1 MKGKWYSIQNK
12 AGGETAD
19 IYIFDEIGTYGVTAQ
34 EFINDIKD
42 LKGTS
47 INLRIN
53 SLGGDVFD
61 GMAMYNVIKRREAKT
76 TVYIEGI
83 AASIATIIA
92 LGADE
97 VVMAENSLFM
107 IHNAWG
113 GTMGEAK
120 DMRKTADTLDKIS
133 GELTDIY
140 RKKTGLSYEA
150 LQEMMDEETW
160 LNAEEAYELGFVDV
174 ISDSIK
180 VAAKYDVSKFKN
192 ITEEEIQNKLNIN
205 IKNRK
210 MTNELKEW
218 FNNKVE
224 EIVAAVKGD
233 AKVSEDVVEE
243 TTVNVMLGDKEDIMN
258 KMSDFET
265 NNIEL
270 ANKISS
276 LEEELANA
284 KGTNLTLTEE
294 VEALNA
300 KINKAD
306 AKGTE
311 IVTEADPAVVENKKE
326 DANAGFYNAMAQ
338 RIRNKFNN

>member
-1 MKGKWYSIQNK
+1 MTEKWYNIQNK
-12 AGGETAD
+12 AGKPAD
-19 IYIFDEIGTYGVTAQ
+19 VYIFDEIGTYGITAQ
-34 EFINDIKD
+34 EFITDIKD
-42 LKGTS
+42 LKDTP

-83 AASIATIIA
+83 AASIATIIS

-120 DMRKTADTLDKIS
+120 DMRKTAETLEKIT

-140 RKKTGLSYEA
+140 RKKTGLSYDA
-150 LQEMMDEETW
+150 LAEMMDEETW
-160 LNAEEAYELGFVDV
+160 LNANEALEMGFIDT

-192 ITEEEIQNKLNIN
+192 ITQEEIQNKLSININ
-205 IKNRK
+205 NKK

-224 EIVAAVKGD
+224 EIVTAVKGD
-233 AKVSEDVVEE
+233 VKVSEDVAEQ
-243 TTVNVMLGDKEDIMN
+243 TMITVNLGDNDEIMN
-258 KMSDFET
+258 KISEFET
-265 NNIEL
+265 GNIEL
-270 ANKISS
+270 SNKISL
-276 LEEELANA
+276 LEEELVAS
-284 KGTNLTLTEE
+284 KGTNETLTLE

-311 IVTEADPAVVENKKE
+311 IETESDPAVVENKTE
-326 DANAGFYNAMAQ
+326 DANAGFYNVMAS

>member
-1 MKGKWYSIQNK
+1 MTEKWYDIQNK
-12 AGGETAD
+12 AGTTAD
-19 IYIFDEIGTYGVTAQ
+19 VYIFDEIGTYGVTAQ
-34 EFINDIKD
+34 EFITDIKD
-42 LKGTS
+42 LKDTP

-113 GTMGEAK
+113 GSMGEAK
-120 DMRKTADTLDKIS
+120 DMRKTADTLDKIT

-140 RKKTGLSYEA
+140 RKKTGLSYDS
-150 LQEMMDEETW
+150 LVDMMDEETW
-160 LNAEEAYELGFVDV
+160 LNANEAFSYGFIDT

-192 ITEEEIQNKLNIN
+192 ITQEEIQNKLSININ
-205 IKNRK
+205 NKK

-224 EIVAAVKGD
+224 EIVTAVKGD
-233 AKVSEDVVEE
+233 VKVSEDVAEQ
-243 TTVNVMLGDKEDIMN
+243 TAITVNLGDNEDIMN
-258 KMSDFET
+258 KISTFET

-270 ANKISS
+270 SNKISL
-276 LEEELANA
+276 LEEELATA
-284 KGTNLTLTEE
+284 KGTNETLTGE

-326 DANAGFYNAMAQ
+326 DANAGFYAAMAS
-338 RIRNKFNN
+338 RMRNKFNN

>member
-1 MKGKWYSIQNK
+1 MTEKWYNIQNK
-12 AGGETAD
+12 AGETAD
-19 IYIFDEIGTYGVTAQ
+19 VYIFDEIGTYGITAQ

-42 LKGTS
+42 LKDTP

-113 GTMGEAK
+113 GSMGEAK

-133 GELTDIY
+133 SELIDIY
-140 RKKTGLSYEA
+140 RKKTGLSYEGLSA
-150 LQEMMDEETW
+150 MMDEETW
-160 LNAEEAYELGFVDV
+160 LNANEAFEMGFIDT

-192 ITEEEIQNKLNIN
+192 ITQEEIQNKLSININ
-205 IKNRK
+205 NKK

-224 EIVAAVKGD
+224 EIVTAVKGD
-233 AKVSEDVVEE
+233 VKVSAEVAEQTDI
-243 TTVNVMLGDKEDIMN
+243 TVNLGDNDEIKN
-258 KMSDFET
+258 KISEFET
-265 NNIEL
+265 GNIEL
-270 ANKISS
+270 SNKISL
-276 LEEELANA
+276 LEEELVAS
-284 KGTNLTLTEE
+284 KGTNETLTVE

-311 IVTEADPAVVENKKE
+311 IVTEGDPAVVENKKE
-326 DANAGFYNAMAQ
+326 DANAGFYNVMAEK
-338 RIRNKFNN
+338 IRNKFNN

>member
-1 MKGKWYSIQNK
+1 MNEKWYNIQNK
-12 AGGETAD
+12 AGETAD

-34 EFINDIKD
+34 DFISEIKG
-42 LKGTS
+42 LKDMP

-97 VVMAENSLFM
+97 VIMAENSLFM

-113 GTMGEAK
+113 GTSGEAK
-120 DMRKTADTLDKIS
+120 DMRKTAETLDKITS
-133 GELTDIY
+133 ELTDIY
-140 RKKTGLSYEA
+140 VKKTGLSYDA
-150 LQEMMDEETW
+150 LAEMMDEESW
-160 LNAEEAYELGFVDV
+160 LNAQEAFDLGFIDT

-192 ITEEEIQNKLNIN
+192 ITQEEIKNKLSININ
-205 IKNRK
+205 NKK
-210 MTNELKEW
+210 MTNELKDW
-218 FNNKVE
+218 FNSKVE
-224 EIVAAVKGD
+224 EIVTAVKGEV
-233 AKVSEDVVEE
+233 KVSADVAEQ
-243 TTVNVMLGDKEDIMN
+243 TAITVNLGDNEEITNKISEFEAKNIELSN
-258 KMSDFET
+258 KMS
-265 NNIEL
+265 L
-270 ANKISS
+270 
-276 LEEELANA
+276 LEEELISA
-284 KGTNLTLTEE
+284 KGNNETLTVE
-294 VEALNA
+294 VEGLNA

-311 IVTEADPAVVENKKE
+311 LQTSGDPAIVENKVV
-326 DANAGFYNAMAQ
+326 DANMGFYNMLAG
-338 RIRNKFNN
+338 RIKTTFNN

>member
-1 MKGKWYSIQNK
+1 MTEKWYNIKNK
-12 AGGETAD
+12 AGKPAD
-19 IYIFDEIGTYGVTAQ
+19 VYIFDEIGTYGITAQ
-34 EFINDIKD
+34 EFITDIKD
-42 LKGTS
+42 LKDTP

-83 AASIATIIA
+83 AASIATIIS

-120 DMRKTADTLDKIS
+120 DMRKTADTLEKIT

-140 RKKTGLSYEA
+140 RKKTGLSYDA
-150 LQEMMDEETW
+150 LAEMMDEETW
-160 LNAEEAYELGFVDV
+160 LNANEALEMGFIDT

-192 ITEEEIQNKLNIN
+192 ITQEEIQNKLSININ
-205 IKNRK
+205 NKK

-224 EIVAAVKGD
+224 EIVTAVKGD
-233 AKVSEDVVEE
+233 VKVSEDVAEQ
-243 TTVNVMLGDKEDIMN
+243 TMITVNLGDNDEIMN
-258 KMSDFET
+258 KISEFET
-265 NNIEL
+265 GNIEL
-270 ANKISS
+270 SNKISL
-276 LEEELANA
+276 LEEELVAS
-284 KGTNLTLTEE
+284 KGTNETLTVE

-311 IVTEADPAVVENKKE
+311 IETESDPAVVENKTE
-326 DANAGFYNAMAQ
+326 DANAGFYNAMAS

>member
-1 MKGKWYSIQNK
+1 MNEKWYNIQNK
-12 AGGETAD
+12 AGETAD

-34 EFINDIKD
+34 DFISEIKG
-42 LKGTS
+42 LKDMP

-97 VVMAENSLFM
+97 VIMAENSLFM

-113 GTMGEAK
+113 GTSGEAK
-120 DMRKTADTLDKIS
+120 DMRKTAETLDKITS
-133 GELTDIY
+133 ELTDIY
-140 RKKTGLSYEA
+140 VKKTGLSYDA
-150 LQEMMDEETW
+150 LAEMMDEESW
-160 LNAEEAYELGFVDV
+160 LNAQEAFDLGFIDT

-192 ITEEEIQNKLNIN
+192 ITQEEIKNKLSININ
-205 IKNRK
+205 NKK
-210 MTNELKEW
+210 MTNELKDW
-218 FNNKVE
+218 FNSKVE
-224 EIVAAVKGD
+224 EIVTAVKGD
-233 AKVSEDVVEE
+233 VKVSADVAEQ
-243 TTVNVMLGDKEDIMN
+243 TAITVNLGDNEEITN
-258 KMSDFET
+258 KISEFEAK
-265 NNIEL
+265 NIEL
-270 ANKISS
+270 SNKISL
-276 LEEELANA
+276 LEEDLVSA
-284 KGTNLTLTEE
+284 KGNNETLTVE
-294 VEALNA
+294 VEGLNA

-311 IVTEADPAVVENKKE
+311 LETSGDPAIVENKVV
-326 DANAGFYNAMAQ
+326 DGNSAFYDAMAA

>member
-1 MKGKWYSIQNK
+1 MTEKWYDIQNK
-12 AGGETAD
+12 AGTTAD
-19 IYIFDEIGTYGVTAQ
+19 VYIFDEIGTYGVTAQ
-34 EFINDIKD
+34 EFITDIKD
-42 LKGTS
+42 LKDTP

-113 GTMGEAK
+113 GSMGEAK
-120 DMRKTADTLDKIS
+120 DMRKTADTLDKIT

-140 RKKTGLSYEA
+140 RKKTGLSYDS
-150 LQEMMDEETW
+150 LVDMMDEETW
-160 LNAEEAYELGFVDV
+160 LNANEAFSYGFIDT

-192 ITEEEIQNKLNIN
+192 ITQEEIQNKLSININ
-205 IKNRK
+205 NKK

-224 EIVAAVKGD
+224 EIVTAVKGD
-233 AKVSEDVVEE
+233 VKVSEDVAEQ
-243 TTVNVMLGDKEDIMN
+243 TAITVNLGDNEDIMN
-258 KMSDFET
+258 KISTFET

-270 ANKISS
+270 SNKISL
-276 LEEELANA
+276 LEEELATA
-284 KGTNLTLTEE
+284 KGTNETLTGE

-311 IVTEADPAVVENKKE
+311 IVTEADPAVVENKIE
-326 DANAGFYNAMAQ
+326 DANAGFYAAMAS
-338 RIRNKFNN
+338 RMRNKFNN

>member
-1 MKGKWYSIQNK
+1 MTEKWYNIQNK
-12 AGGETAD
+12 AGETAD
-19 IYIFDEIGTYGVTAQ
+19 VYIFDEIGTYGITAQ
-34 EFINDIKD
+34 EFITDIKD
-42 LKGTS
+42 LKDTP

-83 AASIATIIA
+83 AASIATIIS

-120 DMRKTADTLDKIS
+120 DMRKTAETLEKIT

-140 RKKTGLSYEA
+140 RKKTGLSYDA
-150 LQEMMDEETW
+150 LAEMMDEETW
-160 LNAEEAYELGFVDV
+160 LNANEAFELGFIDT

-192 ITEEEIQNKLNIN
+192 ITQEEIQNKLSININ
-205 IKNRK
+205 NKK

-224 EIVAAVKGD
+224 EIVTAVKGD
-233 AKVSEDVVEE
+233 VKVSEDVAEQ
-243 TTVNVMLGDKEDIMN
+243 TMITVNLGDNDEIMN
-258 KMSDFET
+258 KISEFET
-265 NNIEL
+265 GNIEL
-270 ANKISS
+270 SNKISL
-276 LEEELANA
+276 LEEELVAS
-284 KGTNLTLTEE
+284 KGTNETLTLE

-311 IVTEADPAVVENKKE
+311 IVTEADPVVVENKKE
-326 DANAGFYNAMAQ
+326 DANSGFYNLLAGK
-338 RIRNKFNN
+338 IRTKFNN

>member
-1 MKGKWYSIQNK
+1 MTEKWYNIQNK
-12 AGGETAD
+12 AGKPAD
-19 IYIFDEIGTYGVTAQ
+19 VYIFDEIGTYGITAQ
-34 EFINDIKD
+34 EFITDIKD
-42 LKGTS
+42 LKDTP

-83 AASIATIIA
+83 AASIATIIS

-120 DMRKTADTLDKIS
+120 DMRKTAETLEKIT

-140 RKKTGLSYEA
+140 RKKTGLSYDA
-150 LQEMMDEETW
+150 LAEMMDEETW
-160 LNAEEAYELGFVDV
+160 LNANEALEMGFIDT

-192 ITEEEIQNKLNIN
+192 ITQEEIQNKLSININ
-205 IKNRK
+205 NKK

-224 EIVAAVKGD
+224 EIVTAVKGD
-233 AKVSEDVVEE
+233 VKVSADVAEQ
-243 TTVNVMLGDKEDIMN
+243 TAITVNLGDNDEIKN
-258 KMSDFET
+258 KISEFESS
-265 NNIEL
+265 NIEL
-270 ANKISS
+270 SNKISL
-276 LEEELANA
+276 LEEELVAS
-284 KGTNLTLTEE
+284 KGTNETLTQE

-311 IVTEADPAVVENKKE
+311 IVTEADPVVVENKKE
-326 DANAGFYNAMAQ
+326 DANAGFYNAMAEKM
-338 RIRNKFNN
+338 RNKFNN

>member
-1 MKGKWYSIQNK
+1 MNEKWYNIQNK
-12 AGGETAD
+12 AGETAD

-34 EFINDIKD
+34 DFISEIKG
-42 LKGTS
+42 LKDMP

-97 VVMAENSLFM
+97 VIMAENSLFM

-113 GTMGEAK
+113 GTSGEAK
-120 DMRKTADTLDKIS
+120 DMRKTAETLDKITS
-133 GELTDIY
+133 ELTDIY
-140 RKKTGLSYEA
+140 VKKTGLSYDA
-150 LQEMMDEETW
+150 LAEMMDEESW
-160 LNAEEAYELGFVDV
+160 LNAQEAFDLGFIDT

-192 ITEEEIQNKLNIN
+192 ITQEEIKNKLSININ
-205 IKNRK
+205 NKK
-210 MTNELKEW
+210 MTNELKDW
-218 FNNKVE
+218 FNSKVE
-224 EIVAAVKGD
+224 EIVTAVKGEV
-233 AKVSEDVVEE
+233 KVSADVAEQ
-243 TTVNVMLGDKEDIMN
+243 TAITVNLGDNEEITN
-258 KMSDFET
+258 KISEFEAK
-265 NNIEL
+265 NIEL
-270 ANKISS
+270 SNKISL
-276 LEEELANA
+276 LEEDLVSA
-284 KGTNLTLTEE
+284 KGNNETLTVE
-294 VEALNA
+294 VEGLNA

-311 IVTEADPAVVENKKE
+311 LETSSDPAIVENKVV
-326 DANAGFYNAMAQ
+326 DGNSAFYAAMAS
-338 RIRNKFNN
+338 RIRSKFNN

>member
-1 MKGKWYSIQNK
+1 MNEKWYNIQNK
-12 AGGETAD
+12 AGETAD

-34 EFINDIKD
+34 DFISEIKG
-42 LKGTS
+42 LKDMP

-97 VVMAENSLFM
+97 VIMAENSLFM

-113 GTMGEAK
+113 GTSGEAK
-120 DMRKTADTLDKIS
+120 DMRKTAETLDKITS
-133 GELTDIY
+133 ELTDIY
-140 RKKTGLSYEA
+140 VKKTGLSYDTLA
-150 LQEMMDEETW
+150 EMMDEESW
-160 LNAEEAYELGFVDV
+160 LNADEAFALGFIDT

-192 ITEEEIQNKLNIN
+192 ITQEEIKNKLSININ
-205 IKNRK
+205 NKK
-210 MTNELKEW
+210 MTNELKDW
-218 FNNKVE
+218 FNSKVE
-224 EIVAAVKGD
+224 EIVASVKGEV
-233 AKVSEDVVEE
+233 KVSADVAEQ
-243 TTVNVMLGDKEDIMN
+243 TAITVNLGDNEEITN
-258 KMSDFET
+258 KISEFEAK
-265 NNIEL
+265 NIEL
-270 ANKISS
+270 SNKLSL
-276 LEEELANA
+276 LEEELVSA
-284 KGTNLTLTEE
+284 KGNNETLTVE
-294 VEALNA
+294 VEGLNA

-311 IVTEADPAVVENKKE
+311 LETSGDPAIVENKKV
-326 DANAGFYNAMAQ
+326 DANSAFYDAMAS

>member
-1 MKGKWYSIQNK
+1 MKNNWYNIENK
-12 AGGETAD
+12 ADKSAD
-19 IYIFDEIGTYGVTAQ
+19 VYIFNEIGDYGVTAQ
-34 EFINDIKD
+34 DFISEIKD
-42 LKGTS
+42 LKNTP

-113 GTMGEAK
+113 GAMGEAE
-120 DMRKTADTLDKIS
+120 DMRKTAATLDKIS
-133 GELTDIY
+133 SELTDIY
-140 RKKTGLSYEA
+140 RKKTGLSYDA
-150 LQEMMDEETW
+150 ISNMMSDETW
-160 LNAEEAYELGFVDV
+160 LNAEEAYELGFVDT

-192 ITEEEIQNKLNIN
+192 ITQEEIQNKLSININ
-205 IKNRK
+205 NKK

-218 FNNKVE
+218 FNNKVD
-224 EIVAAVKGD
+224 EIVNAVKGD
-233 AKVSEDVVEE
+233 VKVSDDVAKQTEI
-243 TTVNVMLGDKEDIMN
+243 TVNLADNDEIVN
-258 KMSDFET
+258 KISEFET

-270 ANKISS
+270 SNKISL
-276 LEEELANA
+276 LEEELATS
-284 KGTNLTLTEE
+284 KGANETLTEE

-311 IVTEADPAVVENKKE
+311 IETDSDPVIVENKKE
-326 DANAGFYNAMAQ
+326 DANASFYNAMAE
-338 RIRNKFNN
+338 RVRNKFNN

>member
-1 MKGKWYSIQNK
+1 MNEKWYNIQNK
-12 AGGETAD
+12 AGETAD

-34 EFINDIKD
+34 DFISEIKG
-42 LKGTS
+42 LKDMP

-97 VVMAENSLFM
+97 VIMAENSLFM

-113 GTMGEAK
+113 GTSGEAK
-120 DMRKTADTLDKIS
+120 DMRKTAETLDKITS
-133 GELTDIY
+133 ELTDIY
-140 RKKTGLSYEA
+140 VKKTGLSYDA
-150 LQEMMDEETW
+150 LAEMMDEESW
-160 LNAEEAYELGFVDV
+160 LNAQEAFDLGFIDT

-192 ITEEEIQNKLNIN
+192 ITQEEIKNKLSININ
-205 IKNRK
+205 NKK

-218 FNNKVE
+218 FNSKVE
-224 EIVAAVKGD
+224 EIVTSVKGEV
-233 AKVSEDVVEE
+233 KVSADVAEQ
-243 TTVNVMLGDKEDIMN
+243 TAITVNLGDNEEITNKISEFEAKNIELSN
-258 KMSDFET
+258 KMS
-265 NNIEL
+265 L
-270 ANKISS
+270 
-276 LEEELANA
+276 LEEELVSA
-284 KGTNLTLTEE
+284 KGNNETLTVE
-294 VEALNA
+294 VEGLNA

-311 IVTEADPAVVENKKE
+311 LETSSDPAIVENKKV
-326 DANAGFYNAMAQ
+326 DVNAEFYNVLASK
-338 RIRNKFNN
+338 IRSKFNN